1 MAAYTADLIG
11 EMMDTQID
19 LRQNITNESAI
30 FLKNNGQRLTQS
42 DINETTVRTASVP
55 QDSEYLKYGSE

>member
-11 EMMDTQID
+11 EMIDTQID

-30 FLKNNGQRLTQS
+30 FLKNNGQRLTHL
-42 DINETTVRTASVP
+42 D
-55 QDSEYLKYGSE
+55 K